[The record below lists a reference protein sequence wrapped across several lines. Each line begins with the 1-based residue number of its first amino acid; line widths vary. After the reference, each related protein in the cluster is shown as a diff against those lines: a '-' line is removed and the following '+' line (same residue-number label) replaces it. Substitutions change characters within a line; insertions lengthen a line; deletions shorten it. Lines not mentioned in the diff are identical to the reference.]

1 MGKIFDKFFKRN
13 NNNSNEQHNGTSDN
27 VVHYCCMCGAPETDV
42 NLIIRG
48 QGGNYICDRCSSM
61 IHYQMTELYKYAD
74 DLKNEETKHEIENI
88 VVPTPKEIKEYLDS
102 YVVGQDDA
110 KIKLAVAVYNHY
122 KRICQPPT
130 EDVDI
135 EKANCIMIGHS
146 GSGKT
151 LLVKTIAKLLDIP
164 TVVVD
169 STVYTQAGYV
179 GEDVESI
186 LSRLVQAADGN
197 IKKAERGIVFIDE
210 IDKIARKGDN
220 PSITKDVSGEGVQQA
235 LLKLMEDSKVRI
247 APGGG
252 RKHPEKELLEI
263 DTKNILFI
271 CSGAFVGI
279 ERQIGRRM
287 KMNAVGFA
295 NEKERQKVDNTN
307 LLKYITTEDIRS
319 YGIIPELV
327 GRLPIITYVNELDKD
342 ALKRILVEPKN
353 AIIKQYVKLFEM
365 DGVKLVFNDDT
376 LDYIV
381 DKAVTMKL
389 GARSLRSIVEEI
401 MTQYMFD
408 VPTSRK
414 KKLVV
419 TKEYAQSI
427 LEPTL
432 AETV

>member
-1 MGKIFDKFFKRN
+1 
-13 NNNSNEQHNGTSDN
+13 
-27 VVHYCCMCGAPETDV
+27 
-42 NLIIRG
+42 
-48 QGGNYICDRCSSM
+48 
-61 IHYQMTELYKYAD
+61 
-74 DLKNEETKHEIENI
+74 
-88 VVPTPKEIKEYLDS
+88 
-102 YVVGQDDA
+102 
-110 KIKLAVAVYNHY
+110 
-122 KRICQPPT
+122 
-130 EDVDI
+130 
-135 EKANCIMIGHS
+135 
-146 GSGKT
+146 
-151 LLVKTIAKLLDIP
+151 
-164 TVVVD
+164 
-169 STVYTQAGYV
+169 
-179 GEDVESI
+179 
-186 LSRLVQAADGN
+186 
-197 IKKAERGIVFIDE
+197 
-210 IDKIARKGDN
+210 
-220 PSITKDVSGEGVQQA
+220 
-235 LLKLMEDSKVRI
+235 MEDSKVRI

-327 GRLPIITYVNELDKD
+327 GRLPIITYVNELDKE

-408 VPTSRK
+408 IPTSRK